1 MPVLGGGD
9 SFFRF
14 FFVLWELNR
23 VMCAGPVPYAALA
36 HTQSIFAASD
46 DGKEATSHATT
57 LAVNTELNLSLVK
70 VLLSRVHSIDWQGRP
85 DVRG

>member
-1 MPVLGGGD
+1 MCPSGLH
-9 SFFRF
+9 SSSF

-23 VMCAGPVPYAALA
+23 VVCAGPVPYAALA

-46 DGKEATSHATT
+46 DCKEATSHATT

-70 VLLSRVHSIDWQGRP
+70 VPLSRVHSIYCQSTP
-85 DVRG
+85 QVLRG

>member
-1 MPVLGGGD
+1 VRRWGA
-9 SFFRF
+9 SFFF
-14 FFVLWELNR
+14 FLFFVLWELNR
-23 VMCAGPVPYAALA
+23 VVCAGPVPYAALA

-70 VLLSRVHSIDWQGRP
+70 VPLSRVHSIDCQSP
-85 DVRG
+85 PQVLRG